1 MRLIFKILLL
11 ITVSLFI
18 GAFTSVVQ
26 AQSRTISGK
35 ITDTNEES
43 LPGVNIIIKGTT
55 IGTTSDFDGNYL
67 IDIPEDI
74 ADPILVFKYIGFLS
88 QEVEV
93 KNQTNISIVMESD
106 VQLLDELVVVGYE
119 IRKKADLTGAV
130 TSIKLDE
137 ISSLPVSGVDQ
148 ALQGR
153 AAGINITSNTG
164 MPGEGVRIR
173 IRGVGSINS
182 SNDPLY
188 IVDGIPTANAL
199 NILNPTDIES
209 INFLKDAA
217 STAIYG
223 SRANNGVVLITTR
236 KGV

>member
-1 MRLIFKILLL
+1 
-11 ITVSLFI
+11 
-18 GAFTSVVQ
+18 
-26 AQSRTISGK
+26 
-35 ITDTNEES
+35 
-43 LPGVNIIIKGTT
+43 
-55 IGTTSDFDGNYL
+55 
-67 IDIPEDI
+67 
-74 ADPILVFKYIGFLS
+74 
-88 QEVEV
+88 
-93 KNQTNISIVMESD
+93 
-106 VQLLDELVVVGYE
+106 
-119 IRKKADLTGAV
+119 
-130 TSIKLDE
+130 
-137 ISSLPVSGVDQ
+137 
-148 ALQGR
+148 
-153 AAGINITSNTG
+153 TSNTG

-236 KGV
+236 KGVKGKPRIEFQSMFGIQQHGKLTEMANKDQYVSIYNEAATNDNAFIDNP